1 MADVTIVLLAG
12 GAATRLPG
20 KLALPLNGE
29 PLLIRIYRRL
39 TADGTP
45 CILSVRDRLDP
56 RLAGLISCE
65 IVTDEI
71 SDGGPLGAVLS
82 CARKVRTPLFA
93 AVAGDLPD
101 IDLGFIAKLLKTFHD
116 REAAGDAP
124 DAVLPTW
131 PDGKVEPLA
140 ALYASAPWIGGA
152 ERALAAGRRKVTAAL
167 DGLKVAPYHV
177 TSEDE
182 RMLANVNTPED
193 YERAVKI
200 SR

>member
-1 MADVTIVLLAG
+1 MAEVTIVLLAG

-20 KLALPLNGE
+20 KLALPVNGE
-29 PLLIRIYRRL
+29 PMLVHVYRRL

-56 RLAGLISCE
+56 RLADLSACE

-71 SDGGPLGAVLS
+71 SDGGPLGAILS
-82 CARKVRTPLFA
+82 CARKVRTPLFV

-101 IDLGFIAKLLKTFHD
+101 IDSGFIAKLLKTFHD
-116 REAAGDAP
+116 GDAAGDAL

-131 PDGKVEPLA
+131 TDGKVEPLA
-140 ALYASAPWIGGA
+140 ALYATAPWIGGA
-152 ERALAAGRRKVTAAL
+152 ERALAAGHRKVTAAL
-167 DGLKVAPYHV
+167 DGLKVAAYRV
-177 TSEDE
+177 TAADE

-200 SR
+200 SQ